1 MALFAL
7 QQKYGQPHQLVLREI
22 KAILALPKVRPGDSR
37 AFSSFAL
44 KIRALVGM
52 LQSLGQDQA
61 KSELTCASHVQQ
73 LLSKL
78 PTEHVTNFA
87 RYARA
92 VLNGQS
98 YNLVHFS
105 TWLQEEAECQAM
117 ADQVSD
123 LPKPLLRRTQLKI
136 YSNTRSVL
144 YGANGKSV
152 VSRSTNK
159 QPQNL
164 RDQEQSSKYACAYCS
179 SRQHF
184 IGLCPS
190 FRALE
195 DEQKG

>member
-1 MALFAL
+1 M
-7 QQKYGQPHQLVLREI
+7 
-22 KAILALPKVRPGDSR
+22 RPGDSK

-44 KIRALVGM
+44 KIRALVGI

-78 PTEHVTNFA
+78 PTEHVTNFV

-98 YNLVHFS
+98 YNLVNFS

-123 LPKPLLRRTQLKI
+123 LPKP
-136 YSNTRSVL
+136 YWV
-144 YGANGKSV
+144 
-152 VSRSTNK
+152 
-159 QPQNL
+159 NL
-164 RDQEQSSKYACAYCS
+164 N
-179 SRQHF
+179 
-184 IGLCPS
+184 
-190 FRALE
+190 
-195 DEQKG
+195 